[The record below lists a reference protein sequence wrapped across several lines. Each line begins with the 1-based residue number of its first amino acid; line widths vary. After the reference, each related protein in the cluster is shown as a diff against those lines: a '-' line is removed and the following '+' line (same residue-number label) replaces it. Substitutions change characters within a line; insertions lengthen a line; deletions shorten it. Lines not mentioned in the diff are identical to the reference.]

1 MDEQQDTGNP
11 AAPQGN
17 PEAIAAVVAPAP
29 EGREAFLAHTLQVWR
44 QIWSPGFPF
53 EEARARAFL
62 EKSYVRAYS
71 PQGMARQNTALL
83 ATGDR
88 RPFLGSIQAPT
99 LVIHGAADPLIP
111 LAAGKETAELIPGAK
126 LLVIDGMGHDLPTG
140 VWPRIVTA
148 MARLAGHASA

>member
-1 MDEQQDTGNP
+1 
-11 AAPQGN
+11 
-17 PEAIAAVVAPAP
+17 
-29 EGREAFLAHTLQVWR
+29 
-44 QIWSPGFPF
+44 
-53 EEARARAFL
+53 
-62 EKSYVRAYS
+62 
-71 PQGMARQNTALL
+71 MARQNTALL

-148 MARLAGHASA
+148 MAQLAGHANA